1 MTVYSESQQCSLC
14 GRRESFFFRPYSG
27 ERLCQSCFVKSIEQ
41 KVRATISKYGM
52 LGFNDRIAV
61 AVSGGKDS
69 VSLLHVMAKIEK
81 DYPKA
86 SLVAV
91 SIDEGIKGYRNEAL
105 KIASENCRMLGIEH
119 YIISFKELYG
129 YTLDEIVQKIRGIG
143 GNRLTSC
150 AYCGV
155 LRRKALNVIARKV
168 DADKL
173 ATAHTLDDE
182 AQTILLNLL
191 HGDVLRIAREKP
203 VTDEVHP
210 KLVRRIKPFCEIPER
225 ETALFAYV
233 KNIKFQSIP
242 CPYASEAMRSDI
254 RLFLNRMEVKHAGVK
269 FTLFNSAEKIR
280 PAVEDLTEIK
290 KLRECS
296 RCGEPTPQEICKA
309 CELLEQIKSL
319 ERHTPIL

>member
-1 MTVYSESQQCSLC
+1 MAVNTGSQQCSIC
-14 GRRESFFFRPYSG
+14 KRRKPFFYRPYSG
-27 ERLCQSCFVKSIEQ
+27 ERLCRTCFVKSIEQ
-41 KVRATISKYGM
+41 KVKSTISKYKM
-52 LGFNDRIAV
+52 LDFDDRIAV

-91 SIDEGIKGYRNEAL
+91 SIDEGIKGYRDEAL
-105 KIASENCRMLGIEH
+105 KIASENCRRLGVEH
-119 YIISFKELYG
+119 HVISFKELYG
-129 YTLDEIVQKIRGIG
+129 YTLDEIVQKMQGAG
-143 GNRLTSC
+143 GKKLTSC

-182 AQTILLNLL
+182 MQTILLNML

-203 VTDEVHP
+203 LTDEVHP
-210 KLVRRIKPFCEIPER
+210 NLVRRIKPFCEIPER

-233 KNIKFQSIP
+233 KKIKFQSIP

-254 RLFLNRMEVKHAGVK
+254 RLFLNRMEAKHVGVK

-280 PAVEDLTEIK
+280 LAIEGLMAAK
-290 KLRECS
+290 NLRECS
-296 RCGEPTPQEICKA
+296 RCGEPTPQKVCKA
-309 CELLEQIKSL
+309 CELLEQIKNPGSC
-319 ERHTPIL
+319 TPIL